1 MQLFD
6 THCHL
11 QDERYGTGL
20 EDVLRRAAEAGVRR
34 MVCCGTGPGDWE
46 RVLHLA
52 ERRTCIIPMLG
63 LHPWYLGEAD
73 PGWFSRLEA
82 LARAHAVGIGECG
95 LDFALE
101 SPDRPAQ
108 EAAFTAQLR
117 LARELDR
124 PVSIH
129 CRKAWE
135 SLLGICKTEG
145 IPQRGAVV
153 HAFSGSP
160 EVALQLQDLGLH
172 LSFACSLANP
182 ANKRAAKALLAV
194 RTDRLLL
201 ETDSPDIPPR
211 HLPDWPPEALNEP
224 CHIRVVLEA
233 AARIRGIDP
242 GVLGDQVFENATNVL
257 YIKYLYFSTGLQISS
272 LPLEGPKP

>member
-11 QDERYGTGL
+11 QDERFRPDL
-20 EDVLRRAAEAGVRR
+20 PAVIQRAQAVGVEW
-34 MVCCGTGPGDWE
+34 MVCCGTRPEDWE
-46 RVLHLA
+46 RVLDLA
-52 ERRTCIIPMLG
+52 GRYSCIIPLLG
-63 LHPWYLGEAD
+63 LHPWYVGEAHVD
-73 PGWFSRLEA
+73 WFSRLKA
-82 LARAHAVGIGECG
+82 LAKAHAIGIGECG

-101 SPDRPAQ
+101 APDKPSQ
-108 EAAFTAQLR
+108 EEAFSAQLR
-117 LARELDR
+117 LAVELDR

-129 CRKAWE
+129 CRRAWE
-135 SLLGICKTEG
+135 SLLRICRAEG
-145 IPQRGAVV
+145 IPRRGAVV

-182 ANKRAAKALLAV
+182 VNKRGAKALLVV
-194 RTDRLLL
+194 REDRLLL

-224 CHIRVVLEA
+224 ANLTLVLET
-233 AARIRGIDP
+233 AARLLNVDSSH
-242 GVLGDQVFENATNVL
+242 LGTKIFQNANKVFSDLNINN
-257 YIKYLYFSTGLQISS
+257 Y
-272 LPLEGPKP
+272 